1 MKKGLWCA
9 LALLVSAQALLGG
22 TAVAAPAETLNVG
35 EPQATVFDFV
45 PLHIGVDK
53 GIFARHGVD
62 VKIFDL
68 RGAAEQQQAMI
79 AGAIDIG
86 LGSGPAMSFSARG
99 APVKGVAEMA
109 SKPLVMVLAVS
120 AKEPIKT
127 PADLKGKTI
136 SIASPGSITEWM
148 IRELQRQQGIPQDAV
163 KLIALGANSAQMA
176 ALRTGQ
182 VDGMPIDI
190 FSATKYQRDG
200 FVRILVNFGDIQ
212 PHFILH
218 VIFASDQAI
227 AKKPDAIRRFLAG
240 WFDTIQYMHT
250 HKDESIKIAA
260 DMTKIPADVIATL
273 YAQVLPMF
281 TSDGHFDRQALEV
294 LAKSFVELKLLP
306 KQPDMST
313 LYTEALL
320 PKPRQ
325 AQK

>member
-1 MKKGLWCA
+1 MKIGLWCA
-9 LALLVSAQALLGG
+9 LAVLAGAPVAFGAMAIRAQ
-22 TAVAAPAETLNVG
+22 AETLNVG

-45 PLHIGVDK
+45 PLHVGVDK

-79 AGAIDIG
+79 AGAIDVG

-127 PADLKGKTI
+127 AADLKGKTI
-136 SIASPGSITEWM
+136 SIASYGSITEWM
-148 IRELQRQQGIPQDAV
+148 IRELQRQQGIAPDAV

-190 FSATKYQRDG
+190 FSATKYERDG

-227 AKKPDAIRRFLAG
+227 AQKPDAIRRFLAG
-240 WFDTIQYMHT
+240 WFDTIQYMRA
-250 HKDESIKIAA
+250 HKDESVKIAA
-260 DMTKIPADVIATL
+260 DVTKIPADVISGL
-273 YAQVLPMF
+273 YGQVMPMF
-281 TSDGHFDRQALEV
+281 SIDGHFDREALKV
-294 LAKSFVELKLLP
+294 LAHSFVELKLLP
-306 KQPDMST
+306 KEPDMSK
-313 LYTEALL
+313 LYTEKLL
-320 PKPRQ
+320 PAV